1 MKVKE
6 LLAKKCR
13 GACVEE
19 CDKFYAGVNFIHST
33 SVEYLDQW
41 MIVWKMPCF
50 MWMTLSEPLSWNNI
64 KPCIQFVIN
73 NGVCT
78 DYVTCFDE
86 LKKFMENNL
95 NDEEFTSFLACQK
108 WKIYFENCKNGECH
122 SELLKISQFFAVL
135 LHNTNI

>member
-6 LLAKKCR
+6 LLADKCR
-13 GACVEE
+13 DACDEE
-19 CDKFYAGVNFIHST
+19 YDKFSAGVNFIYST

-41 MIVWKMPCF
+41 MNMWKMSCLT
-50 MWMTLSEPLSWNNI
+50 WMTLSEPLNWNDI

-86 LKKFMENNL
+86 LKKNHGN
-95 NDEEFTSFLACQK
+95 
-108 WKIYFENCKNGECH
+108 
-122 SELLKISQFFAVL
+122 
-135 LHNTNI
+135 